1 MIETLV
7 ELASCARDPSTAMHK
22 GGLLIHRASFCDLQL
37 SASPREPARQEAG
50 STRTVLVRCDGL
62 HRKAEF
68 GTNLHERRS
77 KAKHLNASSQRS
89 A

>member
-1 MIETLV
+1 
-7 ELASCARDPSTAMHK
+7 MHN
-22 GGLLIHRASFCDLQL
+22 GGLLIHGAFFSDLQL
-37 SASPREPARQEAG
+37 SASPHEPGRQEAG
-50 STRTVLVRCDGL
+50 STRTVRVRCDGL

-68 GTNLHERRS
+68 RTNLHERCS